1 MLGHIFLLGLVLRDG
16 GRVAV
21 FCHYFGDGGR
31 VAILGFGDSL
41 GLGLGLDLGGA
52 WSCLGDGLGLGL
64 GLDLS
69 GAWES
74 DGLGLDLSGAW
85 ESDGLGLDLSGA
97 GESDGLGLDLSGAWK
112 SDGLGV
118 VIFRRDRCCNVF
130 GDSRWIAGWRLWFLS
145 VIISWQRVCC
155 GKNTM
160 TRANLADRTERTDEG
175 DLEASTIG
183 PYLSPITTSL
193 A

>member
-64 GLDLS
+64 GLDLG
-69 GAWES
+69 GAWS
-74 DGLGLDLSGAW
+74 CLGDGLGLGLGLDLSGAW

-97 GESDGLGLDLSGAWK
+97 WK
-112 SDGLGV
+112 SDSLGV